1 MNFVFFVVNKSCV
14 TNSINFRYNGAMSF
28 GADFHLHSTH
38 SDGSDTPSRVAERA
52 AEAGLDAI
60 ALTDHDT
67 TSGVPEAA
75 DAAAQYGIEF
85 LNGVEVSAEWGAHE
99 VHVLG
104 LGVRLEANDLHAAL
118 DRQAAVRLER
128 GRQMVEKLNG
138 LGVPV
143 SWEKVAARAE
153 AGVVGRM
160 HVALEVLEIGHAS
173 SVQNAFNKYIKAGK
187 PAYVPKLRLSVAE
200 SIDLIHDA
208 KGLAFWAHPALGGL
222 PKHFEELAKQPFDG
236 IEVYHSR
243 HDAGHAQY
251 LLDYAREK
259 GLLVTGGSDCHGTV
273 KGHAPLMGRVR
284 LGAEHY
290 DAIRSALAAL

>member
-1 MNFVFFVVNKSCV
+1 
-14 TNSINFRYNGAMSF
+14 MSF
-28 GADFHLHSTH
+28 SADFHLHSTH
-38 SDGSDTPSRVAERA
+38 SDGSDTPARVAERA

-75 DAAAQYGIEF
+75 AEAARLGIEL
-85 LNGVEVSAEWGAHE
+85 LNGVEVSAEWGVHE
-99 VHVLG
+99 VHILG
-104 LGVRLEANDLHAAL
+104 LGVRLEANALHAAL
-118 DRQAAVRLER
+118 DRQAAARRER
-128 GRQMVEKLNG
+128 GKKMVEKLNA

-143 SWEKVAARAE
+143 SWDNVAARAE

-160 HVALEVLEIGHAS
+160 HVALEVLETGHAT
-173 SVQNAFNKYIKAGK
+173 SVQNVFDKYIKAGK
-187 PAYVPKLRLSVAE
+187 PAYVPKLRLTVAE

-208 KGLAFWAHPALGGL
+208 RGLAFWAHPALGGL
-222 PKHFEELAKQPFDG
+222 PKHFDALMEHPFDG

-243 HDAGHAQY
+243 HDSGHAQH
-251 LLDYAREK
+251 LLEYARDK
-259 GLLVTGGSDCHGTV
+259 NLLVTGGSDCHGTV

-290 DAIRSALAAL
+290 DGIRSALAAL